1 MFKKLIIKVGS
12 LLMDPVKKVGNTK
25 FSEKFVNFSNKNPW
39 IKVLL
44 SFFYYS
50 SNHLCG
56 LLHER
61 DNIILTV

>member
-44 SFFYYS
+44 SFFITAAIIYVVYYMKETT
-50 SNHLCG
+50 LF
-56 LLHER
+56 
-61 DNIILTV
+61 

>member
-44 SFFYYS
+44 SFFITAVIIYVVYYMKETT
-50 SNHLCG
+50 LF
-56 LLHER
+56 
-61 DNIILTV
+61 